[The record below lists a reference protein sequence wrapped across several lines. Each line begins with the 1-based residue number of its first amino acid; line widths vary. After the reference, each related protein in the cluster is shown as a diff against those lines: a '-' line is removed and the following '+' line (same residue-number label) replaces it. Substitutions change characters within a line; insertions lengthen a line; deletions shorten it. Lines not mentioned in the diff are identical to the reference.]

1 MTSKILP
8 SRRTGTAGLDEVVVP
23 RRHPWRWVLA
33 GLLLLLVVM
42 IVEGLVTNP
51 AMRWDVVAEYLFA
64 EPVLEGLV
72 MTLQITVLAMVIGI
86 VLGGILAIMRLSG
99 NPVLVAVSVAYS
111 ALFRSIPVLVQL
123 LFWFFLSAVLPT
135 IGLGIPFGPVFVE
148 TETNS
153 LISRFGAAL
162 LGLGL
167 AEAAYMAEIIRAGL
181 LSVPRGQSEAAA
193 ALGMAPGRALR
204 RIVLP
209 QAMRFIVPPTGNQAI
224 SMLKMTSLVI
234 AISLPDLLTSV
245 QTIYARNFLQIPLL
259 TVACFWYLVMTGVLS
274 IGQYFLERR
283 FGKGAT
289 T

>member
-1 MTSKILP
+1 MVKTLP
-8 SRRTGTAGLDEVVVP
+8 FRHARAAGVDEVVVP
-23 RRHPWRWVLA
+23 RRHPGRWALA
-33 GLLLLLVVM
+33 LVLLVMAVM
-42 IVEGLVTNP
+42 IVEGMVTNP
-51 AMRWDVVAEYLFA
+51 AMRWDVVGDYLFA
-64 EPVLEGLV
+64 APVLEGLG
-72 MTLQITVLAMVIGI
+72 MTLRITVLAMAIGI
-86 VLGGILAIMRLSG
+86 VLGGILAVMRLSG
-99 NPVLVAVSVAYS
+99 NPVLVGVSIGYS
-111 ALFRSIPVLVQL
+111 ALFRSIPILVQL

-148 TETNS
+148 ADTNT

-167 AEAAYMAEIIRAGL
+167 AEAAYMSEIIRAGL

-193 ALGMAPGRALR
+193 ALGMSRGRALR
-204 RIVLP
+204 RIILP

-274 IGQYFLERR
+274 VGQLFLERH
-283 FGKGAT
+283 FGKGVRV
-289 T
+289 

>member
-1 MTSKILP
+1 MTLKILP
-8 SRRTGTAGLDEVVVP
+8 SRRTGTVGLDEVVVP
-23 RRHPWRWVLA
+23 RRHPWRWLLA

-42 IVEGLVTNP
+42 IVEGLATNP
-51 AMRWDVVAEYLFA
+51 AMRWDVVGDYLFA
-64 EPVLEGLV
+64 EPVLEGLL
-72 MTLQITVLAMVIGI
+72 MTLRITVLAMLIGI
-86 VLGGILAIMRLSG
+86 VLGGILAVMRLSG
-99 NPVLVAVSVAYS
+99 NPVLLAVSLGYS

-123 LFWFFLSAVLPT
+123 LFWFFLSAVLPK
-135 IGLGIPFGPVFVE
+135 IGLGVPFGPVFVE
-148 TETNS
+148 AETNS

-193 ALGMAPGRALR
+193 ALGMPPGKALR

-274 IGQYFLERR
+274 VGQYFLERR
-283 FGKGAT
+283 FGKGAST
-289 T
+289 

>member
-1 MTSKILP
+1 VVKTLP
-8 SRRTGTAGLDEVVVP
+8 FRHARAAGVDEVVVP
-23 RRHPWRWVLA
+23 RRHPGRWALA
-33 GLLLLLVVM
+33 LVLLVMAVM
-42 IVEGLVTNP
+42 IVEGMVTNP
-51 AMRWDVVAEYLFA
+51 AMRWDVVGDYLFA
-64 EPVLEGLV
+64 APVLEGLG
-72 MTLQITVLAMVIGI
+72 MTLRITVLAMAIGI
-86 VLGGILAIMRLSG
+86 VLGGILAVMRLSG
-99 NPVLVAVSVAYS
+99 NPVLVGVSIGYS
-111 ALFRSIPVLVQL
+111 ALFRSIPILVQL

-148 TETNS
+148 ADTNT

-167 AEAAYMAEIIRAGL
+167 AEAAYMSEIIRAGL

-193 ALGMAPGRALR
+193 ALGMSRGRALR
-204 RIVLP
+204 RIILP

-274 IGQYFLERR
+274 VGQLFLERH
-283 FGKGAT
+283 FGKGVRV
-289 T
+289 